1 MNKLC
6 KTCILGGICVTF
18 LLLPLI
24 IITKVIFDN
33 MPTTRSASGT
43 KNGSGV
49 ASKAKRSRPAE
60 EEKGR
65 ISKKSTIS
73 KPAPKAKESPKSTTA
88 PPKDAKKTRPTAIS
102 VIDAAEEKEDSDEGS
117 DMIALDAGD
126 DDDEAETDSEAE
138 DAEDD
143 DAAILAGFS
152 DVDGADSS
160 DEDEDDDKET
170 KQGTITASGVVK
182 LPSSKDD
189 AVVKARLEK
198 VNKKRKE
205 SGQASKPIVLYF
217 GRVPKTMP
225 ENALRAYLDQ
235 FGNVK
240 RLRLARNKKTGA
252 TKHYAFVEFEDEEVG
267 KIVCETMHNYLLEGR
282 LLQVHIVPKE
292 KQHPSLWIG
301 ANRTYRKIPADRK
314 FRVSH
319 DKVRTQEQKE
329 RAETKLLQRQEKR
342 RKRIKQQGIDY
353 DFEGYTKA

>member
-1 MNKLC
+1 
-6 KTCILGGICVTF
+6 
-18 LLLPLI
+18 
-24 IITKVIFDN
+24 
-33 MPTTRSASGT
+33 MPTTRSTSGA
-43 KNGSGV
+43 KNGNRAVSNV
-49 ASKAKRSRPAE
+49 KRSRPVE

-65 ISKKSTIS
+65 INKKAKVS
-73 KPAPKAKESPKSTTA
+73 KPATKTQAKESSKSTTV
-88 PPKDAKKTRPTAIS
+88 PSKDTKKTRPTAIS
-102 VIDAAEEKEDSDEGS
+102 VIDAAEEKEDSDED

-126 DDDEAETDSEAE
+126 DDDEEEEEEEEEEVETDSEAE

-170 KQGTITASGVVK
+170 KQGTISASGVVK

-205 SGQASKPIVLYF
+205 SGQAGKPIVLYF

-225 ENALRAYLDQ
+225 ESALRSYLDQ

-292 KQHPSLWIG
+292 KQHPSLWVG

-319 DKVRTQEQKE
+319 NKARTQEQKE

>member
-1 MNKLC
+1 
-6 KTCILGGICVTF
+6 
-18 LLLPLI
+18 
-24 IITKVIFDN
+24 
-33 MPTTRSASGT
+33 MPATRSKSDAKSVNGT
-43 KNGSGV
+43 KTNI
-49 ASKAKRSRPAE
+49 KRTLPDE
-60 EEKGR
+60 EKEKGR
-65 ISKKSTIS
+65 MNKKVTIS
-73 KPAPKAKESPKSTTA
+73 KTTSTKPNAKVTLEETVTQ
-88 PPKDAKKTRPTAIS
+88 PKDIKKKRPTAIS
-102 VIDAAEEKEDSDEGS
+102 VIDAAEEKEDSDQGS

-126 DDDEAETDSEAE
+126 DDEEEINSEAE
-138 DAEDD
+138 DQEDD

-170 KQGTITASGVVK
+170 KTGKISASGVVK

-198 VNKKRKE
+198 VNKKRKQN
-205 SGQASKPIVLYF
+205 GQESKPIVLYF
-217 GRVPKTMP
+217 GRVPKSMP
-225 ENALRAYLDQ
+225 ESALRSYLNQ

-240 RLRLARNKKTGA
+240 RLRLARNKKTGT

-301 ANRTYRKIPADRK
+301 ANRTYRKIPADRR

-319 DKVRTQEQKE
+319 DKARTDEQKQ
-329 RAETKLLQRQEKR
+329 RVETKLLQRQEKR
-342 RKRIKQQGIDY
+342 RNRIKEQGIDY
-353 DFEGYTKA
+353 EFEGYTKA